1 MARAKAKP
9 SPRKSKKSG
18 LKNKKRVQENNVV
31 LKKCKA

>member
-18 LKNKKRVQENNVV
+18 LKNKKRVEQNNAV
-31 LKKCKA
+31 LKKCKV

>member
-18 LKNKKRVQENNVV
+18 LKSKKRVQENNIV
-31 LKKCKA
+31 LKKCKV